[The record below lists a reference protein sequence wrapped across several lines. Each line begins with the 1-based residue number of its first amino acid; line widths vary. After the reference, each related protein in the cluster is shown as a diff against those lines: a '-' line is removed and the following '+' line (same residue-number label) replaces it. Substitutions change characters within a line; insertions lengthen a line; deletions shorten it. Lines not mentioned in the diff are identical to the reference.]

1 MKSIYL
7 FNSGTLKRKDNTLV
21 LENEETGKKYIPVE
35 NVNDIKVFSEITLN
49 KRILE
54 FLSQNQIPV
63 YFFNHFGH
71 FSGSFMPNQHHSN
84 GCTILKQAEHY
95 MNNEKR
101 LNIATQ
107 FVHGAARNMM
117 RLIGYYQSRG
127 SDTEAEK
134 NLIKHLS
141 KDIDHANTINEL
153 MGTEAAIRKIYY
165 QALDKIVKYD
175 AFQMIKREKQPP
187 RNYMNTLISYGN
199 SILYANVLTEIHK
212 TPLDSR
218 IGFLHATNF
227 RRFSLNLDIAEI
239 FRPIIVD
246 RTILSMVNRNQ
257 IKPLDFKGV
266 EGGIHL
272 NDNGKKKFITEYEQH
287 LSQTI
292 QSEKLKRKITYRTL
306 IRHEAYKLVK
316 HLIEDITYEPFEMK
330 W

>member
-21 LENEETGKKYIPVE
+21 LENEETGKKYIPIE

-54 FLSQNQIPV
+54 FLSQNQIPI

-71 FSGSFMPNQHHSN
+71 FSGVFMPNQHHSN

-95 MNNEKR
+95 MDNDKR
-101 LNIATQ
+101 IRIAQ
-107 FVHGAARNMM
+107 KFVYGAARNMM
-117 RLIGYYQSRG
+117 RLTGYYQSRG
-127 SDTEAEK
+127 TDTETEK
-134 NLIKHLS
+134 NLIKKHTGEI
-141 KDIDHANTINEL
+141 KDAATISEL

-165 QALDKIVKYD
+165 QAVDKICKYD
-175 AFQMIKREKQPP
+175 DFQMVKREKQPP
-187 RNYMNTLISYGN
+187 SNYMNTLISYGN
-199 SILYANVLTEIHK
+199 SILYANVLTEIQK

-227 RRFSLNLDIAEI
+227 RRYSLNLDLAEI
-239 FRPIIVD
+239 FKPIIVD
-246 RTILSMVNRNQ
+246 RTILSLVNRNQ
-257 IKPLDFKGV
+257 IKPQDFKGV

-272 NDNGKKKFITEYEQH
+272 NDNGKKKFIIEYEQH
-287 LSQTI
+287 LNQTI
-292 QSEKLKRKITYRTL
+292 QHEKLKRKITYQSL
-306 IRHEAYKLVK
+306 IRHEAYKLIK
-316 HLIEDITYEPFEMK
+316 HLIEDVEYEPFEMK

>member
-1 MKSIYL
+1 
-7 FNSGTLKRKDNTLV
+7 
-21 LENEETGKKYIPVE
+21 
-35 NVNDIKVFSEITLN
+35 
-49 KRILE
+49 
-54 FLSQNQIPV
+54 
-63 YFFNHFGH
+63 
-71 FSGSFMPNQHHSN
+71 
-84 GCTILKQAEHY
+84 

-175 AFQMIKREKQPP
+175 AFQMIKRDKQPP

-239 FRPIIVD
+239 FKPIIVD

>member
-21 LENEETGKKYIPVE
+21 LENEETGKKYIPIE

-218 IGFLHATNF
+218 IG
-227 RRFSLNLDIAEI
+227 
-239 FRPIIVD
+239 
-246 RTILSMVNRNQ
+246 
-257 IKPLDFKGV
+257 
-266 EGGIHL
+266 
-272 NDNGKKKFITEYEQH
+272 
-287 LSQTI
+287 
-292 QSEKLKRKITYRTL
+292 
-306 IRHEAYKLVK
+306 
-316 HLIEDITYEPFEMK
+316 
-330 W
+330 